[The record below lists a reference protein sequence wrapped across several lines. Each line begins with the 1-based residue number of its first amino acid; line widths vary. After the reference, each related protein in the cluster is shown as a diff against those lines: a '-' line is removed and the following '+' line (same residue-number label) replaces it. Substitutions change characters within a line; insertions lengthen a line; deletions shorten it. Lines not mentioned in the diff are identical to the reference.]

1 MPVLCP
7 QDKPDKPVIRPLRSP
22 LLDLDPVQALLAL
35 QGMPGLCFLDSARQ
49 DDPRSRYSFLMADPF
64 EVMEVSRV
72 IASGKQGTDPEEVW
86 VTIRDGLRRYRM
98 EPEAEG
104 PPFRGGAAGY
114 FSYELARTLEDLPEA
129 RPDRLDMPLMRLPL
143 YDVVIAF
150 DHLQGQA
157 WLYSSGF
164 PESDEEA
171 RVARALA
178 RRDRFLALL
187 RLPVQVKKG
196 YSPQPAMAWQSNFT
210 AASYRGAVERVRQ
223 YIAAGDIFQANI
235 SQRFSTMLQ
244 GDFDPISFYLRLR
257 SVNAAP
263 FAAFMDWGGGW
274 IASSSPERFVRLY
287 QGEVE
292 TRPIKGTR
300 PRLKDP
306 QDDALQAEGLLAS
319 PKDRAENTMIVD
331 LLRNDFSRV
340 CRPGSVHVPVLCGL
354 ETFAGVH
361 HLVSEVRGSL
371 EDGMDPVDLL
381 QACFP
386 GGSVTG
392 APKKRSME
400 IIHELEPVP
409 RHVYCGAIGYLGFDG
424 NMDTSIPIRTVIL
437 TPHQACFQAGGGI
450 TWLSDPGEEYQ
461 ETLDKA
467 AHIFSAFGV

>member
-1 MPVLCP
+1 M
-7 QDKPDKPVIRPLRSP
+7 IRPLRSP
-22 LLDLDPVQALLAL
+22 LPDLDPEQALLAL
-35 QGMPGLCFLDSARQ
+35 QALPGLCFLDSARQ
-49 DDPRSRYSFLMADPF
+49 DDSRSRYSFLMADPF
-64 EVMEVSRV
+64 EVMEVSS
-72 IASGKQGTDPEEVW
+72 ASATDDHGTDTMDPWSLLRE
-86 VTIRDGLRRYRM
+86 GLLRYRM

-114 FSYELARTLEDLPEA
+114 LAYELARTLEELPA
-129 RPDRLDMPLMRLPL
+129 PKPDRLSMPLLRLPL
-143 YDVVIAF
+143 YDVVIVF
-150 DHLQGQA
+150 DHRQGQT

-164 PESDEEA
+164 PETDEEA
-171 RVARALA
+171 RVDRALA

-187 RLPVQVKKG
+187 QGPRQPSASNPLPA
-196 YSPQPAMAWQSNFT
+196 PNWHSNFS
-210 AASYRGAVERVRQ
+210 AVSYRDAVERVRQ

-235 SQRFSTMLQ
+235 SQRFSAELH
-244 GDFDPISFYLRLR
+244 GNPDPVSFYLRLR

-263 FAAFMDWGGGW
+263 FAAFIDWDGGW
-274 IASSSPERFVRLY
+274 IASASPERFVRLY

-300 PRLKDP
+300 PRLADP
-306 QDDALQAEGLLAS
+306 QEDALQAESLLAS

-371 EDGMDPVDLL
+371 EDGKDQVDLL

-400 IIHELEPVP
+400 IIHELESVP

-437 TPHQACFQAGGGI
+437 TPDMACFQTGGGI

-467 AHIFSAFGV
+467 AHIFSAFVA